1 MKIILLVVTVVLLT
15 GCSQLDSLLWLP
27 KTTPQQ
33 WCESMPCVEIFDG
46 IIFTQP
52 TSTLLVYALGLLWL
66 WAGWRFWQTHNNQ
79 QSRRWWAIA
88 MLMGGL
94 AALSAG
100 TSYQS
105 FGYELKCVGQEYCQ
119 WTSWWEIAYLLMQI
133 ASMNAMLIAVAYSS
147 TTGKLRSAIIAYAWI
162 NTILYYCV
170 TGVGIAQANRFM
182 ISFEML
188 VLFSSPAFTL
198 YFIINGWNY
207 FKHKSKQE
215 LALLGCWVIMS
226 LTNAIYFAYLLLG
239 YTQVLWAEGIWF
251 SENDVLHVFVM
262 LWVFYVGLVLVPKVK
277 DADDHGLTN
286 RIGE

>member
-1 MKIILLVVTVVLLT
+1 
-15 GCSQLDSLLWLP
+15 
-27 KTTPQQ
+27 
-33 WCESMPCVEIFDG
+33 
-46 IIFTQP
+46 
-52 TSTLLVYALGLLWL
+52 
-66 WAGWRFWQTHNNQ
+66 
-79 QSRRWWAIA
+79 
-88 MLMGGL
+88 
-94 AALSAG
+94 
-100 TSYQS
+100 
-105 FGYELKCVGQEYCQ
+105 
-119 WTSWWEIAYLLMQI
+119 MQI

-147 TTGKLRSAIIAYAWI
+147 TSGKLRSAIITYAWMH
-162 NTILYYCV
+162 TIVYYCV

-207 FKHKSKQE
+207 FKHKSEQE

-251 SENDVLHVFVM
+251 SENDVLHALVM

-277 DADDHGLTN
+277 DARH
-286 RIGE
+286 